1 MAAHQ
6 DEVPNSAETEIDL
19 RSGALYFNREL
30 SMIKF
35 YRRILELAEDES
47 IPLLERLRFLCIS
60 TATLDEFFEIRVAG
74 LKEKAEIAPNY
85 SESDQIPVHE
95 VLRRVKEDVQQ
106 LVDNQYQLLHQDIY
120 PALEA
125 EGIHYLPSVKWRSSQ
140 RAWLHQYFLENL
152 LPVLSPQGLDPA
164 HPFPSIINK
173 GLAFIVSLKGKDAF
187 GRTSRWAV
195 IQAPRSLPRVIILPT
210 EEAQQNQQFVLLSSI
225 IQEFGDELFHGVSVE
240 GMYQFRVTRNSDLF
254 VDEEEIDDL
263 LRAVQ
268 GELAARRHG
277 EAVRL
282 EIDQSCPDSIVE
294 FLLATLKLSSQDLYK
309 VAGPVNLHRLISLC
323 DLEDKN
329 HLRYPTFTPALPK
342 NLEGNPEIFSVLR
355 KKDELTHHPFDSFLP
370 FIDFLR
376 QAANDPSVLA
386 IKQTL
391 YRTSAKSAVVDALVN
406 AAQNGKEVT
415 VVIELKARF
424 DEAANIK
431 LANRLQKA
439 GAQVVYGVVGYKTH
453 VKMALVVRR
462 EEKALMRYVHLST
475 GNYHPNTARLYT
487 DYGLFTSDKKIGED
501 VHNIFMQ
508 LTSLGKVQKLHY
520 LLQAPFNLHSEL
532 IDRIEREAENSLA
545 GKPARIIAKM
555 NSIIDPEIIR
565 ALYKASQA
573 GVQIDLIIRGICAL
587 RPAVPGVSDNIR
599 VRSILGRFLEHTR
612 VYYFKNGENDELF
625 CASADWMPRNF
636 VRRVELAFPIHSK
649 KLKDQILGDLELYLQ
664 DTKNCWHLNSDG
676 IYVREIDP
684 EQPAISAQEQLMSW
698 AENRI

>member
-6 DEVPNSAETEIDL
+6 EDVQNSSDNEIDL
-19 RSGALYFNREL
+19 RSSSLYFNREL
-30 SMIKF
+30 SLIKF
-35 YRRILELAEDES
+35 YRRILELAEDET

-95 VLRRVKEDVQQ
+95 VLRRVKEDVQE
-106 LVDNQYQLLHQDIY
+106 LVDNQYQLLHQHIY
-120 PALEA
+120 PALEE
-125 EGIHYLPSVKWRSSQ
+125 EGIRYLPSVKWNPTQ
-140 RAWLHQYFLENL
+140 HAWLHQYFVENL

-164 HPFPSIINK
+164 HPFPSVINK

-195 IQAPRSLPRVIILPT
+195 IQAPRSLPRVIVLPA
-210 EEAQQNQQFVLLSSI
+210 EEGQESHQFVLLSSI
-225 IQEFGDELFHGVSVE
+225 IQEFGNELFHGVSVE

-254 VDEEEIDDL
+254 VDEEEVDDL

-268 GELAARRHG
+268 GELVARRHG
-277 EAVRL
+277 AAVRL
-282 EIDQSCPDSIVE
+282 EIDHSCPDSIVD
-294 FLLATLKLSSQDLYK
+294 FLLTTLKLTAQDLYR

-323 DLEDKN
+323 DLEDKS
-329 HLRYPTFTPALPK
+329 HLRYPTFTPAIPK
-342 NLEGNPEIFSVLR
+342 SLEGNPEIFSVLR
-355 KKDELTHHPFDSFLP
+355 NKDVLTHHPFDSFLP

-376 QAANDPSVLA
+376 QAASDPSVLA

-391 YRTSAKSAVVDALVN
+391 YRTSDKSAVVDALVK
-406 AAQNGKEVT
+406 AAQNAKQVT

-424 DEAANIK
+424 DEEANIK
-431 LANRLQKA
+431 LANRLQEA

-462 EEKALMRYVHLST
+462 EEKALIRYVHLST

-487 DYGLFTSDKKIGED
+487 DYGLFTSDKKMGED

-508 LTSLGKVQKLHY
+508 LTSLGKVPKLHE
-520 LLQAPFNLHSEL
+520 LLQAPFNLHTEL
-532 IDRIEREAENSLA
+532 IKKIEREAENSLA

-555 NSIIDPEIIR
+555 NSMIDPEIIR
-565 ALYKASQA
+565 ALYQASQA
-573 GVQIDLIIRGICAL
+573 GVQIDLIIRGTCAI
-587 RPAVPGVSDNIR
+587 RPGVPGVSDNIR

-612 VYYFKNGENDELF
+612 VYYFRNCGEDELY
-625 CASADWMPRNF
+625 CSSADWMPRNF
-636 VRRVELAFPIHSK
+636 FRRVELAFPIHAK
-649 KLKDQILGDLELYLQ
+649 KLKEQILGDLDLYLQ
-664 DTKNCWHLNSDG
+664 DTNNCWHLNSEGD
-676 IYVREIDP
+676 YVRERDP
-684 EQPAISAQEQLMSW
+684 EQQTITAQEQLMNW
-698 AENRI
+698 AESRY